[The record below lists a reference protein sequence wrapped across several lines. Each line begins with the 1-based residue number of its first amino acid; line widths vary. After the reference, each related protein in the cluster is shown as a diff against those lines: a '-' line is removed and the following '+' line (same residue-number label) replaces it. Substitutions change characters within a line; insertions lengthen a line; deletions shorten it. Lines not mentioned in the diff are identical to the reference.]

1 MSEAS
6 EQGAIDRTPD
16 GDGGDRQ
23 TDGGDVGGRSCE
35 TFVGGAS
42 EGSGEDDQLPRPVG
56 RPSDYGETKR
66 TRTIRLTNRH
76 WELWGKAAYP
86 ETKTKWL
93 ERHLDEHA
101 DKIEQKE

>member
-6 EQGAIDRTPD
+6 EQGAIDSTPD

-23 TDGGDVGGRSCE
+23 TDSRNMGGRSCE
-35 TFVGGAS
+35 ADSRDAQT
-42 EGSGEDDQLPRPVG
+42 GSATDDQSARSVG

-76 WELWGKAAYP
+76 WESCLP
-86 ETKTKWL
+86 
-93 ERHLDEHA
+93 RD
-101 DKIEQKE
+101 